1 MERQKA
7 GLPAVAV
14 QLPII
19 AQGGYAADG
28 SETKAVSL
36 TSNKCF
42 YEAAMQGN
50 RKVFAVRFCVAEV
63 MPRSRC
69 PELPDGLLQAQWPYT
84 REHSM

>member
-28 SETKAVSL
+28 NETKAVSL
-36 TSNKCF
+36 TSNKCTMKLLCK
-42 YEAAMQGN
+42 EIG
-50 RKVFAVRFCVAEV
+50 
-63 MPRSRC
+63 RC
-69 PELPDGLLQAQWPYT
+69 LLRAFVWL
-84 REHSM
+84 R

>member
-42 YEAAMQGN
+42 
-50 RKVFAVRFCVAEV
+50 
-63 MPRSRC
+63 
-69 PELPDGLLQAQWPYT
+69 
-84 REHSM
+84 